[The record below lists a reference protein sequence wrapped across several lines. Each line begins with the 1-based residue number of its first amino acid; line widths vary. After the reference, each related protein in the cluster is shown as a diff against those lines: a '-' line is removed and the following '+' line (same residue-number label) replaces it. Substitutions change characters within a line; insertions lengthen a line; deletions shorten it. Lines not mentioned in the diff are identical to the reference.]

1 MEVYQD
7 FPVPFFSF
15 LTKGI
20 SKFDIT
26 SDCEPWPTS
35 KRFIGMASKNSCAMS
50 IVKSS
55 ARVVTR
61 QQPG

>member
-20 SKFDIT
+20 SKSDIT
-26 SDCEPWPTS
+26 SDCKPWPTS

-50 IVKSS
+50 MVKSS
-55 ARVVTR
+55 ASDPKR